1 MAESMFSSS
10 WYRIANLQP
19 RLKGHIQI
27 HRQHYRGQ
35 LWYVLQD
42 FSSSLNHR
50 FTPQAHYIIAMMNGI
65 HKFHD
70 IWELALAH
78 FGDDAPTQDE
88 MVRLFGQLHS
98 SDLLICDVPPDT
110 EELFQRYQK
119 KQRGKWIKRLWSP
132 LSIRTSL
139 WDPDAFLTR
148 WLFLVRPLFS
158 WVGALLWLVV
168 IFIAVVL
175 AASHWVDL
183 SKDISDQL
191 WAPTN
196 LVLLFFVYPVVKLL
210 HELAHAFAA
219 KVWGG
224 EVHEMG
230 IMLLVF
236 MPIPYVD
243 ASSSWGFRDKKK
255 RAIVGAAGMAMEM
268 FLAALAL
275 MVWLNVEQGVVRAIA
290 YNVMLIGGFSTL
302 FFNGNP
308 LLRFDGYYIFSDLI
322 ETPNLGSR
330 SNNYISYLFQ
340 RYVFGIK
347 AATSP
352 VTAEGERG
360 WFLIYGVASFCYRML
375 ITFSIIFFVASQ
387 FFMIGVVLAIW
398 ALTTMILVPVVKMF
412 RFIVSNP
419 MVQKNRFRVMSSSLA
434 LITFL
439 LGFLFFFPMPLN
451 TYAEGVVWLPEQAK
465 VRAQTEGVVSQ
476 IRVDSNTLVENDQ
489 ILLELDDPILNLKK
503 NLLDYQLKELLAK
516 LNEVRMVDRVK
527 IQIIEEKIKSVNAE
541 IVDMSERIEHLTLK
555 SQRRGVF
562 ILPYAEDMQDRFLRK
577 GDLAGYVVNYPI
589 SSIRAVV
596 TQDNIGLVRERTE
609 LIEIRLASR
618 ISRVYPAKIIRLIPS
633 ASDRLPSPA
642 LGLTGGGVI
651 PMNPTDENGEKTFEP
666 VFQLELGVVEDMQ
679 LKNIGERIYIRFN
692 HGRES
697 LAMQWYRAG
706 RQLFL
711 RTFSV

>member
-158 WVGALLWLVV
+158 WVGALLWMVV

-175 AASHWVDL
+175 AASNWVDL

-330 SNNYISYLFQ
+330 ANNYISYLFQ

-352 VTAEGERG
+352 VTAEGERS
-360 WFLIYGVASFCYRML
+360 WFLIYGVTSFCYRML

-387 FFMIGVVLAIW
+387 FFMIGVVLAVW

-412 RFIVSNP
+412 RFVVGNP

-434 LITFL
+434 LITFV

-465 VRAQTEGVVSQ
+465 VRAQTEGVVSR

-503 NLLDYQLKELLAK
+503 NLLDYQLKELMAK
-516 LNEVRMVDRVK
+516 LNKVRMVDRVK

-541 IVDMSERIEHLTLK
+541 IADMSERIENLTLK

-562 ILPYAEDMQDRFLRK
+562 ILPYSEDMQDRFLRK
-577 GDLAGYVVNYPI
+577 GDLAGYVVDYPI
-589 SSIRAVV
+589 SSVRAVV

-609 LIEIRLASR
+609 LIEVRLASR

-642 LGLTGGGVI
+642 LGTTGGGVI